1 MLKASISKVDS
12 LIKNAVSKGVFPTE
26 DAAAEALHEW
36 LLYHEKHTGKYAVRR
51 EDATSD
57 PADSLADTEFQLD
70 IMRNLDA

>member
-1 MLKASISKVDS
+1 MIKASITKVDS

-36 LLYHEKHTGKYAVRR
+36 LLYHEKHSGKYATASSTHA
-51 EDATSD
+51 E
-57 PADSLADTEFQLD
+57 PADNLADQEFQLD